1 MASHTPFLDPQRP
14 HLWGGEGS
22 SRSPWGR
29 DPKPAEVC
37 RDDSSEGCWAGAPS
51 PHPRGSGHASSPPR
65 PPPCPPSRPAPTSG
79 FRLEHE
85 WRSDAICQPLAA
97 YGNQGLRVVT
107 FRMRK
112 CRTAWKGPS
121 SPHASSPS
129 AVPRLLG
136 PLVGGHFGLA
146 SQGPLTLGPSH
157 VVSCTILDAQEKE
170 FPAPPPL
177 PTHSGGGSVSEGPQ
191 SPRSALVTEDRGPF

>member
-1 MASHTPFLDPQRP
+1 MTAARAAGQERRLPLPVALATPLPRP
-14 HLWGGEGS
+14 
-22 SRSPWGR
+22 
-29 DPKPAEVC
+29 
-37 RDDSSEGCWAGAPS
+37 AP
-51 PHPRGSGHASSPPR
+51 RLARPPR
-65 PPPCPPSRPAPTSG
+65 PAPASG
-79 FRLEHE
+79 FRPGLEHE

-107 FRMRK
+107 FHLRK
-112 CRTAWKGPS
+112 CRTARKGPS

-157 VVSCTILDAQEKE
+157 VVSCIILDAQEKE
-170 FPAPPPL
+170 FPAAPPL
-177 PTHSGGGSVSEGPQ
+177 PTHGGGRGVSEGPQ
-191 SPRSALVTEDRGPF
+191 SPRSAPVTEDRGPF